1 MQAGSLGLYKGGE
14 ELRRAVAALAGP
26 NAEHR
31 EVCNASH
38 AMLPSTPFWERL

>member
-1 MQAGSLGLYKGGE
+1 MQGGSLDLYKGGE

-31 EVCNASH
+31 EHREVCHFANA
-38 AMLPSTPFWERL
+38 AVT